1 MRRIRLS
8 LLLALCLLPLGCTT
22 THIASSTPGQITV
35 VATTTQMQDLV
46 RHVGAH
52 HVHLVGILKPNVD
65 PHDFEP
71 SPSTAI
77 ALSGAKLIVE
87 SGVGVDSWVDGL
99 VANAVPGT
107 PVMVASQRL
116 PLRTGDSSEPD
127 GDPHWWH
134 DPTLFARAATALG
147 ERLASIDPSHAVAYR
162 ANARR
167 YMTEIRTMDAANKR
181 LIATVPRGERKLV
194 TNHDAFGY
202 FAAHYGITVV
212 GSVLPSLATV
222 AQPSAEDVANLIG
235 IIRAEAR
242 ARHLHRVVV
251 EPGARAADRLGG
263 RGQGLR
269 EPVRRHAGGAGV
281 ARCHVHRDGALEHAG
296 DGGRVPGH
304 SPASALTR

>member
-8 LLLALCLLPLGCTT
+8 LLLALCLLSLGCTT

-107 PVMVASQRL
+107 PVMVASQGL

-134 DPTLFARAATALG
+134 DPTLFERAATALG
-147 ERLASIDPSHAVAYR
+147 ERLASIDPPHAVAYR
-162 ANARR
+162 ANARG
-167 YMTEIRTMDAANKR
+167 YVTEMRAMDAANKR

-235 IIRAEAR
+235 KIRAEHVR
-242 ARHLHRVVV
+242 AIFTESSLNPALEQQIASEAGVKVDANLYGDTLGPPGS
-251 EPGARAADRLGG
+251 PGATYIGMERWNMRAMVAGFLGTPPP
-263 RGQGLR
+263 R
-269 EPVRRHAGGAGV
+269 P
-281 ARCHVHRDGALEHAG
+281 
-296 DGGRVPGH
+296 
-304 SPASALTR
+304 

>member
-1 MRRIRLS
+1 VRRIRLS
-8 LLLALCLLPLGCTT
+8 LLLALCLLSLGCTT

-107 PVMVASQRL
+107 PVMVASQGL
-116 PLRTGDSSEPD
+116 PLRTGDSSQPD

-134 DPTLFARAATALG
+134 DPTLFERAATALG
-147 ERLASIDPSHAVAYR
+147 ERLGSIDPAHAVAYR

-167 YMTEIRTMDAANKR
+167 YVTEIRAMDAANKR

-202 FAAHYGITVV
+202 FAAHYRITVV

-235 IIRAEAR
+235 KIRAEHVR
-242 ARHLHRVVV
+242 AIFTESSLNPALEQQIASEAGVKVYANLYGDTLGPPGS
-251 EPGARAADRLGG
+251 PGATYIGMERWNMRAMVAGFLGAPPP
-263 RGQGLR
+263 R
-269 EPVRRHAGGAGV
+269 P
-281 ARCHVHRDGALEHAG
+281 
-296 DGGRVPGH
+296 
-304 SPASALTR
+304 

>member
-8 LLLALCLLPLGCTT
+8 QLFALCLLSLGCTT

-107 PVMVASQRL
+107 PVMVASQGL

-134 DPTLFARAATALG
+134 DPTLFERAATALG
-147 ERLASIDPSHAVAYR
+147 ERLASIDPAHAVAYR

-167 YMTEIRTMDAANKR
+167 YVTEIRAMDAANKR

-202 FAAHYGITVV
+202 FAAHYRITVV

-235 IIRAEAR
+235 KIRAEHVR
-242 ARHLHRVVV
+242 AIFTESSLNPALEQQIASEAGVKVYANLYGDTLGPPGS
-251 EPGARAADRLGG
+251 PGATYIGMERWNMRAMVAGFLGAPPP
-263 RGQGLR
+263 R
-269 EPVRRHAGGAGV
+269 P
-281 ARCHVHRDGALEHAG
+281 
-296 DGGRVPGH
+296 
-304 SPASALTR
+304 

>member
-1 MRRIRLS
+1 
-8 LLLALCLLPLGCTT
+8 
-22 THIASSTPGQITV
+22 V

-52 HVHLVGILKPNVD
+52 HVHLVGILIPNVD

-107 PVMVASQRL
+107 PVMVASQGL

-134 DPTLFARAATALG
+134 DPTLFERAATALG
-147 ERLASIDPSHAVAYR
+147 ERLASIDPAHAVAYR

-167 YMTEIRTMDAANKR
+167 YVTEIRAMDAANKR

-212 GSVLPSLATV
+212 GSVLPALSTV

-235 IIRAEAR
+235 KIRAEHVR
-242 ARHLHRVVV
+242 AIFTESSLNPALEQQIASEAGVKVYANLYGDTLGPPGS
-251 EPGARAADRLGG
+251 PGATYIGMERWNMRAMVAGFLGAPPP
-263 RGQGLR
+263 R
-269 EPVRRHAGGAGV
+269 P
-281 ARCHVHRDGALEHAG
+281 
-296 DGGRVPGH
+296 
-304 SPASALTR
+304 

>member
-1 MRRIRLS
+1 VCRIRLS
-8 LLLALCLLPLGCTT
+8 PLLALCLLSLGCTT

-46 RHVGAH
+46 RHVGGQNM
-52 HVHLVGILKPNVD
+52 HLVGILKPNVD

-107 PVMVASQRL
+107 PVMVASQGL

-134 DPTLFARAATALG
+134 DPTLFERAATALG
-147 ERLASIDPSHAVAYR
+147 ARLASIDPSHADAYR
-162 ANARR
+162 VNARR
-167 YMTEIRTMDAANKR
+167 YVTEIRAMDAANKR
-181 LIATVPRGERKLV
+181 LIATVPPGERKLV

-212 GSVLPSLATV
+212 GSVLPSLSTV

-235 IIRAEAR
+235 KIRAERVR
-242 ARHLHRVVV
+242 AIFTESSLNPALEQQIASEAGVKVYANLYGDTLGPPGS
-251 EPGARAADRLGG
+251 PGATYIGMERWNMRAMVAGFLGTPPP
-263 RGQGLR
+263 R
-269 EPVRRHAGGAGV
+269 P
-281 ARCHVHRDGALEHAG
+281 
-296 DGGRVPGH
+296 
-304 SPASALTR
+304 

>member
-8 LLLALCLLPLGCTT
+8 PLLALCLLSMGCTT
-22 THIASSTPGQITV
+22 THIASSTPGQVTV

-46 RHVGAH
+46 RHVGGQN
-52 HVHLVGILKPNVD
+52 VHLVGILKPNVD

-107 PVMVASQRL
+107 PVMVASQGL

-134 DPTLFARAATALG
+134 DPSLFERAATALG
-147 ERLASIDPSHAVAYR
+147 ERLASIDPSHADAYR

-167 YMTEIRTMDAANKR
+167 YGTEIRAMDAANKR

-194 TNHDAFGY
+194 TNHDAFAY

-212 GSVLPSLATV
+212 GSVLPSLSTV
-222 AQPSAEDVANLIG
+222 AQPSAKDVANLIG
-235 IIRAEAR
+235 KIRAEHVR
-242 ARHLHRVVV
+242 AIFTESSLNPALEQQIASEAGVKVYANLYGDTLGPPGS
-251 EPGARAADRLGG
+251 PGATYIGMERWNMRAMVAGFLGTPPP
-263 RGQGLR
+263 R
-269 EPVRRHAGGAGV
+269 P
-281 ARCHVHRDGALEHAG
+281 
-296 DGGRVPGH
+296 
-304 SPASALTR
+304 

>member
-1 MRRIRLS
+1 VCLFRLS
-8 LLLALCLLPLGCTT
+8 PLLALCLLSLGCTT

-46 RHVGAH
+46 RHVGGQN
-52 HVHLVGILKPNVD
+52 VHLVGILKPNVD

-77 ALSGAKLIVE
+77 ALSGAKLVVE

-107 PVMVASQRL
+107 PVMVASQGL

-134 DPTLFARAATALG
+134 DPTLFERAATALG
-147 ERLASIDPSHAVAYR
+147 ERLASIDPPHADAYR

-167 YMTEIRTMDAANKR
+167 YVIEIRVMDAANER

-212 GSVLPSLATV
+212 GSVLPSLSTV
-222 AQPSAEDVANLIG
+222 AQPSAQDVANLIG
-235 IIRAEAR
+235 KIRAERVR
-242 ARHLHRVVV
+242 AIFTESSLNPALEQQIASEAGVKVYANLYGDTLGPPGS
-251 EPGARAADRLGG
+251 PGATYIGMERWNMRAMVAGFLGAPPP
-263 RGQGLR
+263 R
-269 EPVRRHAGGAGV
+269 P
-281 ARCHVHRDGALEHAG
+281 
-296 DGGRVPGH
+296 
-304 SPASALTR
+304 

>member
-1 MRRIRLS
+1 VCRIRLS
-8 LLLALCLLPLGCTT
+8 PLLALCLLSLGCTT

-46 RHVGAH
+46 RHVGGQN
-52 HVHLVGILKPNVD
+52 VHLVGILKPNVD

-77 ALSGAKLIVE
+77 ALSGAKLVVE

-107 PVMVASQRL
+107 PVMVASQGL

-134 DPTLFARAATALG
+134 DPTLFERAATALG
-147 ERLASIDPSHAVAYR
+147 KRLASIDHPHADAYR

-167 YMTEIRTMDAANKR
+167 YVTEIRAMDAANER

-212 GSVLPSLATV
+212 GSVLPSLSTV
-222 AQPSAEDVANLIG
+222 AQPSAQDVANLIG
-235 IIRAEAR
+235 KIRAERVR
-242 ARHLHRVVV
+242 AIFTESSLNPALEQQIASEAGVKVYANLYGDTLGPPGS
-251 EPGARAADRLGG
+251 PGATYIGMERWNMRAMVAGFLGAPPP
-263 RGQGLR
+263 R
-269 EPVRRHAGGAGV
+269 P
-281 ARCHVHRDGALEHAG
+281 
-296 DGGRVPGH
+296 
-304 SPASALTR
+304 

>member
-1 MRRIRLS
+1 VSRFRLS
-8 LLLALCLLPLGCTT
+8 PLLALCLLSLGCTT
-22 THIASSTPGQITV
+22 THIASSTRGQITV

-46 RHVGAH
+46 RHVGGQN
-52 HVHLVGILKPNVD
+52 VHLVGILKPNVD

-107 PVMVASQRL
+107 PVMVTSQGL

-134 DPTLFARAATALG
+134 DPTLFERAATALG
-147 ERLASIDPSHAVAYR
+147 DRLASIDPSHADAYR

-167 YMTEIRTMDAANKR
+167 YVTEIRAMDAVNKR

-202 FAAHYGITVV
+202 FAAHYGITEV
-212 GSVLPSLATV
+212 GSVLPSLSTV

-235 IIRAEAR
+235 KIRAEQVR
-242 ARHLHRVVV
+242 AIFTESSLNPALEQQIASEAGAKVYANLYGDTSGS
-251 EPGARAADRLGG
+251 PGATYIAMERWNMRAMVAGFLGTPPP
-263 RGQGLR
+263 R
-269 EPVRRHAGGAGV
+269 P
-281 ARCHVHRDGALEHAG
+281 
-296 DGGRVPGH
+296 
-304 SPASALTR
+304 

>member
-1 MRRIRLS
+1 VRRIRLS
-8 LLLALCLLPLGCTT
+8 LLLALCLLSLGCTT

-77 ALSGAKLIVE
+77 ALSGAKLMVE

-107 PVMVASQRL
+107 PVMVASQGL

-134 DPTLFARAATALG
+134 DPTLFERAATALG
-147 ERLASIDPSHAVAYR
+147 ERLASIDPPHAVAYR
-162 ANARR
+162 ANARG
-167 YMTEIRTMDAANKR
+167 YVTEMRAMDAANKR

-235 IIRAEAR
+235 KIRAEHVR
-242 ARHLHRVVV
+242 AIFTESSLNPALEQQIASEAGVKVDANLYGDTLGPPGS
-251 EPGARAADRLGG
+251 PGATYIGMERWNMRAMVAGFLGTPPP
-263 RGQGLR
+263 R
-269 EPVRRHAGGAGV
+269 P
-281 ARCHVHRDGALEHAG
+281 
-296 DGGRVPGH
+296 
-304 SPASALTR
+304 